1 MANVYTALELLET
14 YRREHRGVVTSRL
27 HCYLPVRSLGVDVDF
42 RPKNRSDIRFDGLID
57 IGDDAFDAIRARL
70 LEQLDGVMGEI
81 LAGAPE
87 QDVYAR
93 WRALTAADVAAAQER
108 HARPA
113 RLPPVAAAVGSQVER
128 AVARATAH
136 GAAADGAVHCAVVVP
151 RGSGLSLSVLVASLL
166 EHASRPL
173 HLWLLARPGTEGIE
187 RRLAERFPA
196 LAFTWVP
203 TRGLA
208 RELTTPTGARPAGI
222 GRLLLPDLLP
232 GVDRVVLLTL
242 PAVAAGDVA
251 ELADLDLGG
260 HALAAATR
268 PGVAEASGFGVIHAA
283 AARLG
288 DRTRAA
294 SALRRTAHARHAFD
308 FDAFA
313 GHVLVL
319 DLARLRA
326 DGFTAQALPLVEEF
340 GLDDAEVLHYLLGPQ
355 RAALPDRWAVV
366 PTRAPAGGAALL
378 HWADRVKPWQ
388 PPLTPQRDRWRA
400 YAAAYARG
408 GSAGA

>member
-1 MANVYTALELLET
+1 
-14 YRREHRGVVTSRL
+14 
-27 HCYLPVRSLGVDVDF
+27 
-42 RPKNRSDIRFDGLID
+42 
-57 IGDDAFDAIRARL
+57 
-70 LEQLDGVMGEI
+70 
-81 LAGAPE
+81 
-87 QDVYAR
+87 
-93 WRALTAADVAAAQER
+93 
-108 HARPA
+108 
-113 RLPPVAAAVGSQVER
+113 
-128 AVARATAH
+128 
-136 GAAADGAVHCAVVVP
+136 
-151 RGSGLSLSVLVASLL
+151 VLVASLR

-173 HLWLLARPGTEGIE
+173 HLWVLARPGTEGVE
-187 RRLAERFPA
+187 RRLAERFPQ
-196 LAFTWVP
+196 LTFTWVP

-222 GRLLLPDLLP
+222 ARLLLPDLLP
-232 GVDRVVLLTL
+232 HVDRVVLFSL

-268 PGVAEASGFGVIHAA
+268 PGSTEASGFGVIHAA
-283 AARLG
+283 AARLE
-288 DRTRAA
+288 DRTQAA
-294 SALRRTAHARHAFD
+294 SALRRSAHARHAFD

-340 GLDDAEVLHYLLGPQ
+340 GLDDAEVLHYLAGPN
-355 RAALPDRWAVV
+355 RATLPARWAVV
-366 PTRAPAGGAALL
+366 PTRTPARDAALL

-388 PPLTPQRDRWRA
+388 KPLTPERDRWRR

-408 GSAGA
+408 ASSGA